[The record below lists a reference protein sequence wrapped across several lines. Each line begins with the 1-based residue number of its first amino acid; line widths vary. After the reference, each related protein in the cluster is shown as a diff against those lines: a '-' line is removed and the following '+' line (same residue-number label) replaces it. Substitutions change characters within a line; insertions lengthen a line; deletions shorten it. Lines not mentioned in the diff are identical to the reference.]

1 MKVISMKKANITFE
15 DVKLFLNYPNEF
27 WEYVTPKIKRVDSKI
42 PGNEIFYATLL
53 KFNDN
58 NQIKD
63 IIVMVPY
70 IIDMKTAC
78 INVHELKHA
87 YDMYLKI
94 NEYIDDSDP
103 KYEEDAIELEKQFQK
118 KLTNY
123 HK

>member
-1 MKVISMKKANITFE
+1 MKKANITFE